1 MQLYG
6 NVEGFVLLRVHVF
19 RWQSNA
25 QRVHMEHG
33 MGEFAE
39 GSSFSWV
46 CGLSTTY
53 SSWWFQTCLIFFMP
67 IWGK

>member
-25 QRVHMEHG
+25 QRVHMEQG
-33 MGEFAE
+33 MGEF
-39 GSSFSWV
+39 SWVQFFGV

-53 SSWWFQTCLIFFMP
+53 SSWWFQTFFMFHP
-67 IWGK
+67 YLGK